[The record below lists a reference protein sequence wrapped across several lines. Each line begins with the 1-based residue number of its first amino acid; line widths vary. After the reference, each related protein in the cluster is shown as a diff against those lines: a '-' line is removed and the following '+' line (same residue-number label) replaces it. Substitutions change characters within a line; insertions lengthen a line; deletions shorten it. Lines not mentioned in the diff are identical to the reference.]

1 MGEKEDEGGALNGRS
16 LLPHQRIPRTA
27 QCLAQAQHRRQKD
40 VDVASFDLLDG
51 SNVQIYQ
58 FGELLLGD
66 FSAHSLAA
74 EVHPEGFD
82 LRCLFGI

>member
-1 MGEKEDEGGALNGRS
+1 VGEKEDEGGALNGRS

-27 QCLAQAQHRRQKD
+27 QCLAQAQHRRQQD

-58 FGELLLGD
+58 LGQFFLGD
-66 FSAHSLAA
+66 LPMHSLSA

-82 LRCLFGI
+82 LRSLFGI